1 MKLKHLGV
9 AGTVESSD
17 VLVTVEPG
25 DGKRELEIDSTVLS
39 QYGKQIKAAVIQVL
53 DQLELNDIK
62 VRVQDNGALDRTL
75 KARVACAVFR
85 AVDQV
90 DQLPWGDKL

>member
-25 DGKRELEIDSTVLS
+25 EGRRDLEIDSTVLS
-39 QYGKQIKAAVIQVL
+39 QFGKQIKSTVIEVL
-53 DQLELNDIK
+53 DQLEVDDAKI
-62 VRVQDNGALDRTL
+62 RIQDNGALDRTL

-85 AVDQV
+85 SVDQTE
-90 DQLPWGDKL
+90 QLPWREKL